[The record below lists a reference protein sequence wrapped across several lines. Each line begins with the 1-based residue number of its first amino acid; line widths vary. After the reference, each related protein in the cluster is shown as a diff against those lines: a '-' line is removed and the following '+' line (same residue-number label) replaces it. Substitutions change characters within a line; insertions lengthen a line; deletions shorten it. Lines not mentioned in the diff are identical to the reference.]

1 MMKFK
6 RWKKMIVMLMIATMF
21 LQSVVVYADDGTST
35 MPSQTETSSDAQAA
49 AKDEPTTSQ
58 TPSGGSGDAETPADQ
73 DGKGNADN
81 PADPSGKGDADN
93 PADTDGKGDA
103 DNPDNSNK
111 KGDGEGSKEVTKPVD
126 GEVDDNDVD
135 ADEETDEEVQETE
148 PVNEEVPEE
157 VKAFLEAVA
166 KLPTPEDVTKEN
178 AEEIGEQ
185 VNAVFDLYDMLVE
198 TNLGYKDREDVVE
211 AMEKAYAVFEAV
223 LEAEEIDD
231 NCPLGNYWD
240 PITGDSLFDATYN
253 IFAED
258 GNLVYQFIEGLVRL
272 NIDVPVGGTYVD
284 EGVMLINDKGYDIYE
299 VVDWSGF
306 DIWST
311 NENVL
316 KIRTEVNG
324 KTLRIIYEGVGE
336 GTAGIMVAFN
346 LRTEGTGQGI
356 YGTKGLSGAAACGN
370 VNIGTVSVGEA
381 SEPGAPRK
389 PNTDEINYWS
399 DNQAL
404 GIRAACVNYNV
415 TTHKKV
421 FWPITVAT
429 YPESYSLGGV
439 KKNTGSNAKQYPW
452 TCTLTVNNDWWAK
465 RFSTYN
471 KVNWPYSYGTHRV
484 DTEKTGTL
492 TSTFYWNG
500 AKWVNLDEKVLTV
513 WVTCTPE
520 EVKKTSYT
528 IKHEYYTNGRL
539 DGSTDVTIPNV
550 EVGKKINASD
560 ITKVLSYQGTD
571 YKYTSTT
578 PESLTLTTT
587 AEYNV
592 ITLRYDRETAP
603 NAPTEKDAED
613 VLKGKYIVKVKCT
626 NEMRKHTLAE
636 KDYGIT
642 AADITSISEV
652 KKNASG
658 NWEVEVWS
666 TKNTFISKFDD
677 ETNVKCKHDEKSGS
691 FSVKLVWN
699 GSAWTYAESSY
710 IREVETE
717 CHPAKNIPYTVVYK
731 AYEKEADEVS
741 NLPASETKQGT
752 APGSVDF
759 TVSSQIPTRA
769 GYEFA
774 GWKVQGTTKKGGDTL
789 TVTGDASA
797 TSVTEELY
805 ATWVKKPDA
814 PVISEK
820 DSKLRV
826 QVVCDSEE
834 SGHKNK
840 KENLRLRKPEN
851 NEGIIEYT
859 GGEVVKTDKSGY
871 DWEYTVTLY
880 KSDFADRF
888 GHNKE
893 KDHEYVKETKDTVN
907 VTFYYKNGEWDYANF
922 KDHNSSVEI
931 VYEKN
936 GSDDYYCNYVVYHVE
951 PQTTTKTPKIEVK
964 KSNTNFKVDPESG
977 NAKVDYTVT
986 IKNVSGFDIY
996 GLKLTDTL
1004 TPTLTKK
1011 GNGEG
1016 EPRATY
1022 TFSNWKVDGE
1032 SITPR
1037 SGEADELKHELGLL
1051 PRNTIFADD
1060 QTVTLTYTVEIET
1073 NDVPVEVKLENTA
1086 DVDSWSNEYT
1096 SSRLA
1101 KVAAVLFMRARTA
1114 DDDIGYPD
1122 EPDIH
1127 GSATSTTGGDV
1138 SGSGS
1143 STAEGELPAKY
1154 TLTYEWNLPE
1164 GATPA
1169 KTLPTDTRN
1178 SRPAGSHFTV
1188 DTVNKAGN
1196 EAIGSDGKTYVFS
1209 GWQIPDDVTTEKE
1222 GDYAG
1227 QYVMPAHAVVIKGEW
1242 ILKEVI
1248 VTRTVRI
1255 FKVFRGPSMDEVE
1268 AIKDNFGI
1276 NYTYELNGN
1285 VTTGTLNGAGAVLT
1299 DDFHDG
1305 TNDGNSYVGAPVL
1318 YWDIELKVNKDSYGN
1333 TNASKINFSETGVEI
1348 NGQVL
1353 SNDNNYTGFGRDIP
1367 VTYSGGDYFSI
1378 GLFNYYKYP
1387 YTVTVNHL
1395 GDNGHNFW
1403 TGYDPTYGLK
1413 AGENY
1418 DHSFDESMT
1427 ALRYPNKP
1435 DVRSPKTFDIGENHH
1450 YVLDPMADN
1459 TPEDKLKGIMGEENV
1474 IINLYY
1480 SLDVKGGDDP
1490 DKPDGG
1496 PDGIPDKYQTKV
1508 TFKVVNGNWN
1518 DDTEEDVVK
1527 YVVKYKE
1534 VDGKQVMAAD
1544 GTATLDGITIP
1555 EAGENPDY
1563 GFKVGTWDTEPTN
1576 KTKVTNDT
1584 IYTYTYVKD
1593 NTVTIT
1599 IKFVDEDGNEVGSE
1613 TKSVEK
1619 GSEYD
1624 VTEETEKIPDG
1635 YEPNGDPEG
1644 DPVSGTADTNKT
1656 ITVPVKT
1663 ITYTVT
1669 YTDGVNGTAFT
1680 DQVTTDLKKGAMTPA
1695 FDGTPSRSG
1704 YTFEGWTPVV
1714 ADIVTDN
1721 ATYTAQWTLI
1731 PENPTTPPTPPGGGG
1746 GGGTGGGGGGT
1757 PDPTPTPPTPEI
1769 TPLIPEIVPAVGP
1782 TTTVVPNV
1790 TPVAATPVAPT
1801 AALVSPTPEAVELAD
1816 EAVPLA
1822 AEEEKEQPEPVAVDE
1837 EKTPLAGG
1845 KGAAWA
1851 LINFALMN
1859 LAIFESVMLLIGYF
1873 VKTKNDEEEEKR
1885 KLKKKGI
1892 FRIISLPIAI
1902 ISLIVF
1908 ILTEDITLPT
1918 AFVDKYTIIMLI
1930 IAIVQTVMVALSKKQ
1945 YEDEDEQ
1952 EV

>member
-6 RWKKMIVMLMIATMF
+6 RWKKMIVMLLIATMF

-49 AKDEPTTSQ
+49 ANDELTTSQ
-58 TPSGGSGDAETPADQ
+58 TPSDGSSNAEDPADQ
-73 DGKGNADN
+73 DGKGDADN
-81 PADPSGKGDADN
+81 PADTSGKGNADN

-103 DNPDNSNK
+103 DNPDNSNG

-126 GEVDDNDVD
+126 GEVDDNDVG
-135 ADEETDEEVQETE
+135 ADEETDEEAQETE

-157 VKAFLEAVA
+157 VKAFLEAVE
-166 KLPTPEDVTKEN
+166 KLPAPEDVTKEN

-258 GNLVYQFIEGLVRL
+258 GNLVYQFIEGLVQL

-356 YGTKGLSGAAACGN
+356 YGTKGLSGAAACGK
-370 VNIGTVSVGEA
+370 VNIGRVSVGEA

-528 IKHEYYTNGRL
+528 IKHEYYTNGSL

-636 KDYGIT
+636 KDYSIT

-652 KKNASG
+652 KKNESG
-658 NWEVEVWS
+658 KWEVEVWS
-666 TKNTFISKFDD
+666 SKNTFISKFDD
-677 ETNVKCKHDEKSGS
+677 ETNVKCKHDEKSGG

-699 GSAWTYAESSY
+699 GSAWTYADTY
-710 IREVETE
+710 TRTVETE
-717 CHPAKNIPYTVVYK
+717 CHPTKNIPYTVVYK
-731 AYEKEADEVS
+731 AYKAEENGVS

-759 TVSSQIPTRA
+759 SVSSQIPTRK

-774 GWKVQGTTKKGGDTL
+774 GWAVQGTTKKGGDTL
-789 TVTGDASA
+789 TVTGSASA
-797 TSVTEELY
+797 DSVTENLY
-805 ATWVKKPDA
+805 ATWTKKPDA
-814 PVISEK
+814 PVIPGQNG
-820 DSKLRV
+820 KLRV

-834 SGHKNK
+834 SSHKGK
-840 KENLRLRKPEN
+840 KENLRLRKPEDN
-851 NEGIIEYT
+851 DGIIEYT

-888 GHNKE
+888 VYNKE

-907 VTFYYKNGEWDYANF
+907 VTFYYKNGKWDYANF

-977 NAKVDYTVT
+977 NAKVDYTIT

-996 GLKLTDTL
+996 GLRLTDTL
-1004 TPTLTKK
+1004 TPILTKK

-1016 EPRATY
+1016 TPSATY
-1022 TFSNWKVDGE
+1022 TFGNWKVDGKD
-1032 SITPR
+1032 ITPR
-1037 SGEADELKHELGLL
+1037 SGEADELEHELGLL
-1051 PRNTIFADD
+1051 PRNTIFKDQ
-1060 QTVTLTYTVEIET
+1060 QTVKLTYTVEIEA
-1073 NDVPVEVKLENTA
+1073 NDVPVEVKLENKA
-1086 DVDSWSNEYT
+1086 DVDSWSEVYT
-1096 SSRLA
+1096 PSKLA
-1101 KVAAVLFMRARTA
+1101 KVAAALFMKTRTA

-1122 EPDIH
+1122 DPDIH
-1127 GSATSTTGGDV
+1127 GGATSTTGGDV

-1154 TLTYEWNLPE
+1154 TLTYDWNLPKD
-1164 GATPA
+1164 AIPA
-1169 KTLPTDTRN
+1169 KTLPTDTRE

-1188 DTVNKAGN
+1188 DTVNKAGD
-1196 EAIGSDGKTYVFS
+1196 EVTGSDGKTYVFS
-1209 GWQIPDDVTTEKE
+1209 GWQVPDDVSTEEKD
-1222 GDYAG
+1222 GDHKG
-1227 QYVMPAHAVVIKGEW
+1227 QYVMPDHAVVITGEW
-1242 ILKEVI
+1242 TLKEDVPQKPTKEDLQQVGVVI
-1248 VTRTVRI
+1248 RCLDDSKHDSGTEWWKLGGEQKDDAVVAWKDTWRTIGEVTKVGDTYQCVVTLYAEPWADMRI
-1255 FKVFRGPSMDEVE
+1255 NGSTLTKIKEEKGIEHIFDEV
-1268 AIKDNFGI
+1268 K
-1276 NYTYELNGN
+1276 
-1285 VTTGTLNGAGAVLT
+1285 TGGK
-1299 DDFHDG
+1299 
-1305 TNDGNSYVGAPVL
+1305 
-1318 YWDIELKVNKDSYGN
+1318 E
-1333 TNASKINFSETGVEI
+1333 
-1348 NGQVL
+1348 
-1353 SNDNNYTGFGRDIP
+1353 IP
-1367 VTYSGGDYFSI
+1367 VTFTYENGTWTADKKTVEVW
-1378 GLFNYYKYP
+1378 LKENYM

-1413 AGENY
+1413 VGENY
-1418 DHSFDESMT
+1418 NHSFDESMT
-1427 ALRYPNKP
+1427 ALQYPNKP
-1435 DVRSPKTFDIGENHH
+1435 DVKSPKAFNIGENH

-1459 TPEDKLKGIMGEENV
+1459 TPEEELEGIMGKENV

-1490 DKPDGG
+1490 DKLDGG

-1518 DDTEEDVVK
+1518 DDTEDDVVK

-1555 EAGENPDY
+1555 EAGEKPDPD
-1563 GFKVGTWDTEPTN
+1563 FKVGTWDTEPT
-1576 KTKVTNDT
+1576 KDTKVTSDT

-1619 GSEYD
+1619 DSKYD

-1644 DPVSGTADTNKT
+1644 DPVSGTADANKT

-1704 YTFEGWTPVV
+1704 YTFEGWTPAV

-1731 PENPTTPPTPPGGGG
+1731 PENPTTPPGGGG
-1746 GGGTGGGGGGT
+1746 GGGTGGGGT
-1757 PDPTPTPPTPEI
+1757 PDPTPTPPIPEI

-1801 AALVSPTPEAVELAD
+1801 PTAALVSPTPEAVELAD
-1816 EAVPLA
+1816 EAIPLA
-1822 AEEEKEQPEPVAVDE
+1822 AGEEKEQSEPIAVDE

-1845 KGAAWA
+1845 RGAAWA

-1873 VKTKNDEEEEKR
+1873 VKTKNDGEEEKR

-1892 FRIISLPIAI
+1892 FRIISLPIAV

-1918 AFVDKYTIIMLI
+1918 AFVDKYTIVMLI
-1930 IAIVQTVMVALSKKQ
+1930 IAIVQTVMVALSNKK
-1945 YEDEDEQ
+1945 YEDEE
-1952 EV
+1952 EA